1 MLDLNTTKYLPSLIP
16 ISVSYVFSVEAAVI
30 VVVIWA
36 TWSTLTI
43 LRVDQFDAQSYKA
56 LLFSGFDGHQLSF
69 FSDTLLL
76 QSDNQSASL
85 SMIRV
90 LDEICDKRSL
100 GTGL

>member
-1 MLDLNTTKYLPSLIP
+1 MNVGFKYNEVSRYIPSLIP

-43 LRVDQFDAQSYKA
+43 LRVVDQFDAQSYKP

-69 FSDTLLL
+69 FLILCFYRVTT
-76 QSDNQSASL
+76 NQQAF
-85 SMIRV
+85 R
-90 LDEICDKRSL
+90 
-100 GTGL
+100 